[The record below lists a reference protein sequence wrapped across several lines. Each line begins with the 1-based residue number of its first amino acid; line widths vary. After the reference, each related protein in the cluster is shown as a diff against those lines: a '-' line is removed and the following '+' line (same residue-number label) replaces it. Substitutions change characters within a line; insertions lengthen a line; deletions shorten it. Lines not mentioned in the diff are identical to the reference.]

1 MKIKQFIA
9 FLIYMALLAAL
20 LYMRVT
26 RGQGEVFMCVPD
38 EQEVATIGIIIIQK
52 MIILLPLSYFA
63 KELFHWNDPWR
74 LMALTFVFA
83 FTITVVVG
91 YYLGNYDYL
100 GLICYMISS
109 LIGYKGMKYLEK
121 YDIE

>member
-9 FLIYMALLAAL
+9 FLIYMALLAAA
-20 LYMRVT
+20 LYI
-26 RGQGEVFMCVPD
+26 RGHIGPGEVFMCVPD
-38 EQEVATIGIIIIQK
+38 EQEVATIGISIIQK

-83 FTITVVVG
+83 FTITVGG
-91 YYLGNYDYL
+91 YYLGRYDYL